1 MSKPLVLEVKR
12 IIELLPQ
19 APFNFDA
26 TMHKPDHFPSADN
39 EWEPGIRWQTMLWQN
54 QPLGLKFENQGTVDR
69 PALSLSVWSR
79 GELGQDFLDGL
90 TDETNYRCNLHLDL
104 TEFNRRFGDDP
115 QLGPVIDKWR
125 GMRPANYGSL
135 YEYLIIAIVL
145 QNATVR
151 RSVNMMQALFENY
164 GTLLSYDDKEL
175 YCFWEPEVVDRATEQ
190 ELRDLKVGY
199 RAKSIKSVTEAFVRG
214 EVDEFELRS
223 KSREEQREALLG
235 LYGIGPASVGYVSGD
250 VFHRWDEFE
259 HVSPW
264 EQKIY
269 SKLFFDA
276 DPDEPVPVAT
286 LMDLF
291 NQRFGGYRMLA
302 VHYLWEDLFW
312 KRKHEEIE
320 WLEKLI
326 RL

>member
-1 MSKPLVLEVKR
+1 MSKPLVLEAKHV
-12 IIELLPQ
+12 IELFP
-19 APFNFDA
+19 AVPFNFDA

-54 QPLGLKFENQGTVDR
+54 RPLGLKFEGQGAVDQ
-69 PALSLSVWSR
+69 PGITLSIWSKD
-79 GELGQDFLDGL
+79 ELGQDLLDSL
-90 TDETNYRCNLHLDL
+90 TDEINYRCNLQLDL
-104 TEFNRRFGDDP
+104 TDFNRRFRDDP

-125 GMRPANYGSL
+125 GMRPASYSSL

-175 YCFWEPEVVDRATEQ
+175 YCSWEPEVVDRATEQ
-190 ELRDLKVGY
+190 ELRQLKVGY
-199 RAKSIKSVTEAFVRG
+199 RAKSIKRVTGAFVRQ
-214 EVDEFELRS
+214 EIDEFELRS

-235 LYGIGPASVGYVSGD
+235 FYGIGPASVGYILGD
-250 VFHRWDEFE
+250 VFHHLDELD
-259 HVSPW
+259 HISPW

-269 SKLFFDA
+269 SKLFCGTE
-276 DPDEPVPVAT
+276 PDEPVSVDT
-286 LMDLF
+286 LLGLF
-291 NQRFGGYRMLA
+291 NGRFGGYRVLA
-302 VHYLWEDLFW
+302 VHYFWEDLFW
-312 KRKHEEIE
+312 RRKHERIE

>member
-1 MSKPLVLEVKR
+1 MSNPLVLQAKHT
-12 IIELLPQ
+12 IELLPK

-39 EWEPGIRWQTMLWQN
+39 EWEPGIRWQTMLWRN
-54 QPLGLKFENQGTVDR
+54 VPLGLKFENRGAVDQ
-69 PALSLSVWSR
+69 PAISLSVWSR
-79 GELGQDFLDGL
+79 DELGQDLLDGL
-90 TDETNYRCNLHLDL
+90 TAEISYRCNLQLDL
-104 TEFNRRFGDDP
+104 TEFNRRFRDDP

-125 GMRPANYGSL
+125 GMRPASYSSL

-151 RSVNMMQALFENY
+151 RSVNMIQALFENY

-175 YCFWEPEVVDRATEQ
+175 YCFWEPEIVGRATEQ
-190 ELRDLKVGY
+190 EFRQLKVGY
-199 RAKSIKSVTEAFVRG
+199 RAKSIKRATEAFVRG
-214 EVDEFELRS
+214 EIDEFELRS
-223 KSREEQREALLG
+223 ESRESQRKALLA
-235 LYGIGPASVGYVSGD
+235 LYGIGPASVGYILGD
-250 VFHRWDEFE
+250 VFHHLDEFD
-259 HVSPW
+259 HISPW

-269 SKLFFDA
+269 SRLFFNT
-276 DPDEPVPVAT
+276 DPDEPVPVDRLLAH
-286 LMDLF
+286 F

-302 VHYLWEDLFW
+302 VHYFWEDLFW
-312 KRKHEEIE
+312 RRKHEKVE